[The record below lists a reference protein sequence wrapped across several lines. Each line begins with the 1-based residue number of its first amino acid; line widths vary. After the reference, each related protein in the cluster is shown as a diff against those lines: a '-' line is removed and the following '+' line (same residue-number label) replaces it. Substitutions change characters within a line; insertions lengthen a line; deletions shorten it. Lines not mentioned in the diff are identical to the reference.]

1 VNYAYKKGHVKL
13 PLWTTEFM
21 RQGTGMTF
29 SHVETL
35 RFRTLCFLWQANF
48 SPILSSED
56 EKVAARDEKIA
67 VMDEKVAARDEKVAV
82 MDEKVVPG
90 DEKIAA
96 RDEKV
101 VSGDEKVAAGDEKI
115 VPGDENLVP
124 TDL

>member
-67 VMDEKVAARDEKVAV
+67 VMDEK
-82 MDEKVVPG
+82 
-90 DEKIAA
+90 IAA

-101 VSGDEKVAAGDEKI
+101 VSGDEKVAVMDEKI